1 MAAIGQRSE
10 PSARPMHNAWK
21 MFDCPW
27 HLYHLLYY
35 AMQAR
40 KLYTLSSP
48 ALISLGCTK
57 RQQKQHTLT
66 QHKKNL
72 EFIFLKFIFYKE
84 CVHRKYL

>member
-35 AMQAR
+35 AAGQKA
-40 KLYTLSSP
+40 LYLKFSCFDFP
-48 ALISLGCTK
+48 WLHKKATK
-57 RQQKQHTLT
+57 ATHTHTT
-66 QHKKNL
+66 QKNL